1 MRQTRWEPLSRILN
15 YDILNDY
22 KWVSDFNGLTE
33 TEKELTQLRRE
44 RDRIA
49 SLLLKKSDYFER
61 IKLSHARIEKR
72 RHEGFVAILQE
83 YRQYDDPCQF
93 FQQRIRDPVNHWMDP
108 IPSLDEFKRAVDG
121 LPPGKISAK
130 DRETQLATLEKKIVS
145 LDSKLKKLRSDETVK
160 LAKPFVQRWRHVQR
174 QISGACS
181 PFGIVLDQCS
191 RRERV
196 AWKDLGIDKYLS
208 ETAPYLAHPGPQK
221 GPPELKKAKS
231 IKKKSSILSDGI
243 RLSKAKD
250 QKPGQGYIA
259 ANG

>member
-15 YDILNDY
+15 YGILNDY

-181 PFGIVLDQCS
+181 PFGIVLNQCS

-221 GPPELKKAKS
+221 GSQELQKTKS
-231 IKKKSSILSDGI
+231 MGKKSSILSEGI

>member
-1 MRQTRWEPLSRILN
+1 MRRSRWAPPSKILN
-15 YDILNDY
+15 YDTLNNY
-22 KWVSDFNGLTE
+22 KWVSDFLSLTKLE
-33 TEKELTQLRRE
+33 RELKDLRRE
-44 RDRIA
+44 KDRVA
-49 SLLLKKSDYFER
+49 TLLLSREDFFKR
-61 IKLSHARIEKR
+61 IKLSHNAIEKR
-72 RHEGFVAILQE
+72 RQEGLVGILAE

>member
-108 IPSLDEFKRAVDG
+108 IPSLDEFKKVFDA
-121 LPPGKISAK
+121 LPEGEISEA
-130 DRETQLATLEKKIVS
+130 DREKQLAALDKKITG
-145 LDSKLKKLRSDETVK
+145 LDSKLQKLRSNEKVK
-160 LAKPFVQRWRHVQR
+160 LAKRFVQDWRHIQR
-174 QISGACS
+174 QISSACS
-181 PFGIVLDQCS
+181 PFGISLDQCS
-191 RRERV
+191 RRERS

-221 GPPELKKAKS
+221 GSQELQKTKS
-231 IKKKSSILSDGI
+231 MGKKSSILSEGI
-243 RLSKAKD
+243 RLSKAKNE
-250 QKPGQGYIA
+250 KPGQAYIA